1 MFTHYLEL
9 ALRSFARSRILTALM
24 VLAIALGIGAC
35 MTTLAVYH
43 ALSGDPIPHRSGKL
57 FYVQMDAQTRGD
69 YTPGAEPDEQL
80 TRLDGETLLREKR
93 ARRQVLMAGGEG
105 AVQAVEGPS
114 ASLAPMHADLRY
126 ASSDFFG
133 MFDAPL
139 VHGRGWSAADDEARA
154 RVAVISSELNDKL
167 FGGADS
173 VGRSLRVAGHELR
186 IVGVLGPWRPAP
198 RFYDVISKGSFGAVE
213 LVFVPFSTSR
223 DLKLGRSG
231 TMTCWKEADDALADP
246 SDLNAPCSWLQYW
259 AELDGE
265 AEVRAYR
272 DYLQAYAARQ
282 RQAGRMERPDNVRL
296 RSVMQWLDFKKVV
309 PNDVRLQV
317 WLALGFLAVCL
328 VNTVGLLLAKSLRR
342 AGEIGIRRALG
353 ASRRHIF
360 MQFLVE
366 AGVIGLAG
374 GVLGLGLAAL
384 GLWGVRQ
391 MPTRTADLAQLDAQ
405 MLVLTFVI
413 ALAASLLAGL
423 LPAWRACG
431 IAPALQLKSQ

>member
-9 ALRSFARSRILTALM
+9 ALRSFGRSKALTALM

-35 MTTLAVYH
+35 MTTLTVYH
-43 ALSGDPIPHRSGKL
+43 ALSGDPIPSKSGQL

-80 TRLDGETLLREKR
+80 TRLDGETLLSEKR

-105 AVQAVEGPS
+105 AVQALDGAS
-114 ASLAPMHADLRY
+114 AALAPMHTDLRY
-126 ASSDFFG
+126 ASADFFP
-133 MFDAPL
+133 MFDVPL
-139 VHGRGWSAADDEARA
+139 RHGRPWSTADDEARA

-173 VGRSLRVAGHELR
+173 VGKSLRVGGHELR
-186 IVGVLGPWRPAP
+186 IVGVMAPWRPVP
-198 RFYDVISKGSFGAVE
+198 RFYDVISKGNFGNVE
-213 LVFVPFSTSR
+213 LVFVPYSTSR
-223 DLKLGRSG
+223 DLSLGRSG
-231 TMTCWKEADDALADP
+231 SMTCWNDSASDGADP
-246 SDLNAPCSWLQYW
+246 SAINAPCSWLQYW
-259 AELDGE
+259 AELHGE

-272 DYLQAYAARQ
+272 DYLNAYVERQ

-296 RSVMQWLDFKKVV
+296 RSVLEWLDYKKVV
-309 PNDVRLQV
+309 PNDVKLQV
-317 WLALGFLAVCL
+317 WLALGFLLVCL

-342 AGEIGIRRALG
+342 GGEIGIRRALG

-374 GVLGLGLAAL
+374 GVLGLGLALL
-384 GLWGVRQ
+384 GLWGIRQ
-391 MPTRTADLAQLDAQ
+391 MPTGTAQFATLDAQ
-405 MLVLTFVI
+405 MLALTFVL
-413 ALAASLLAGL
+413 ALLASLLAGL

>member
-9 ALRSFARSRILTALM
+9 ALLSFRRSRILTALM

-43 ALSGDPIPHRSGKL
+43 ALSGDPIPNKSARL
-57 FYVQMDAQTRGD
+57 FYVQIDAQTRAD

-80 TRLDGETLLREKR
+80 TRLDGETLLREKH

-105 AVQAVEGPS
+105 AVQALEGAS
-114 ASLAPMHADLRY
+114 AGLAPMHTNLRY
-126 ASSDFFG
+126 ASSDFFP

-139 VHGRGWSAADDEARA
+139 AHGQGWSAADDEARA

-167 FGGADS
+167 FGGANS
-173 VGRSLRVAGHELR
+173 VGKSLRVSGHELR
-186 IVGVLGPWRPAP
+186 IVGVLAPWRPVP
-198 RFYDVISKGSFGAVE
+198 RFYDVITQGNFAAVE

-223 DLKLGRSG
+223 DLQLGRSG
-231 TMTCWKEADDALADP
+231 TMTCWNDSSADP
-246 SDLNAPCSWLQYW
+246 VDPAALNAPCSWVQYW
-259 AELDGE
+259 AELDGP

-272 DYLQAYAARQ
+272 DYLNAYTERQ

-296 RSVMQWLDFKKVV
+296 RSVTEWLDFKKVV
-309 PNDVRLQV
+309 PNDIKLQV
-317 WLALGFLAVCL
+317 WLALGFLTVCL

-342 AGEIGIRRALG
+342 SGEIGIRRALG

-405 MLVLTFVI
+405 MLALTFVI

>member
-1 MFTHYLEL
+1 MLTHYLEL
-9 ALRSFARSRILTALM
+9 ALRSFGRSKALTALM

-35 MTTLAVYH
+35 MTTLTVYH
-43 ALSGDPIPHRSGKL
+43 VLSGDPIPAKSGKL
-57 FYVQMDAQTRGD
+57 FYVQMDAQTKGD

-80 TRLDGETLLREKR
+80 TRLDGETLLRERR

-105 AVQAVEGPS
+105 AVQALDGAS
-114 ASLAPMHADLRY
+114 AALAPMHADLRY
-126 ASSDFFG
+126 ASADFFP

-139 VHGRGWSAADDEARA
+139 RYGQGWSAAEDEALA
-154 RVAVISSELNDKL
+154 RVAVISSELNEKL

-173 VGRSLRVAGHELR
+173 VGRSLRVGGHELR
-186 IVGVLGPWRPAP
+186 IVGVLAPWRPVP
-198 RFYDVISKGSFGAVE
+198 RFYDVITKGNFSQVE

-223 DLKLGRSG
+223 DLALPRSG
-231 TMTCWKEADDALADP
+231 SMSCWSDTQGDP
-246 SDLNAPCSWLQYW
+246 SALNAPCSWVQYW
-259 AELDGE
+259 VELDGA
-265 AEVRAYR
+265 AEQRAFR
-272 DYLQAYAARQ
+272 DYLNAYVERQ

-296 RSVMQWLDFKKVV
+296 RSVIEWLDHKKVV
-309 PNDVRLQV
+309 PNDVKLQV

-328 VNTVGLLLAKSLRR
+328 VNTVGLLLAKSMRR

-353 ASRRHIF
+353 ASRRQVF
-360 MQFLVE
+360 VQFLVE

-374 GVLGLGLAAL
+374 GVLGLGLALL

-391 MPTRTADLAQLDAQ
+391 MPTSAARLAQLDAE
-405 MLVLTFVI
+405 MLVLTFVL
-413 ALAASLLAGL
+413 ALAASLVAGL